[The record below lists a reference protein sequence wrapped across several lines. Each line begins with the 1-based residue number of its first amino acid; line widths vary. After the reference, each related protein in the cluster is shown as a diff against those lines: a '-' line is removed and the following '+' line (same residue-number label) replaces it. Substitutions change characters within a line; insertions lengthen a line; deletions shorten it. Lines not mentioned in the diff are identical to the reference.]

1 MRNTWA
7 ITKKELKIYFS
18 TPTAYV
24 VISLFL
30 LITGFMFYVMVSNYS
45 ILSLRSGGNPYF
57 STRLNLNQYIYSPF
71 FSNAAIILLLLLP
84 ILTMRLFAE
93 ERRQNTDELLFTLPM
108 TNTQIILGKY
118 ISSVLILTLMI
129 VATAPFAFYPFFLTK
144 PEIIPVLT
152 GYLGLFLLGIAFLSF
167 GIFSS
172 SLTENQIVAAVFSF
186 GILLLL
192 WLIYWLT
199 YVTSF
204 LKGFLKYISFFNH
217 FDNLSKGLLD
227 TSDIVFYLSFAFVGL
242 FLTYAVLEV
251 RRWWR

>member
-7 ITKKELKIYFS
+7 VMKKELKIYFS
-18 TPTAYV
+18 SPTAYI

-30 LITGFMFYVMVSNYS
+30 LLAGFMYYVIVSNFS
-45 ILSLRSGGNPYF
+45 LLSLRAGSNPYF
-57 STRLNLNQYIYSPF
+57 SSHLSLNQSVYIPF
-71 FSNAAIILLLLLP
+71 FSNAAVVLLLLLP

-93 ERRQNTDELLFTLPM
+93 EKRQRTEELLFTLPL

-118 ISSVLILTLMI
+118 LAAVVVLFLMI
-129 VATAPFAFYPFFLTK
+129 LATAPYVFYPFTITR
-144 PEIIPVLT
+144 PELAPVLT
-152 GYLGLFLLGIAFLSF
+152 GYLGLFLLGASFISF
-167 GIFSS
+167 GLFTS

-186 GILLLL
+186 AILLLL

-204 LKGFLKYISFFNH
+204 LGDFLKFISFFGH
-217 FDNLSKGLLD
+217 FDNLSKGVID
-227 TSDIVFYLSFAFVGL
+227 TADIAYYLSFTLVGL

-251 RRWWR
+251 KRWWR